1 MNRQP
6 MHLAALAAAA
16 VPGLSPTGVVASP
29 DDPADFSSA
38 VVLAEKGERWRVRSP
53 HTPEAAVRLETELQ
67 VLAGFTPAVRANLP
81 FRAPSVAGAVRLDG
95 LRTFVYQDMPG
106 ALHPLEDLVDAG
118 EGAVADVSRVM
129 AAIHTLPDQVV
140 TLADLPVYTAEQV
153 RTRRLNEL
161 DQAATTGRIPAT
173 LLRRWETALEERE
186 LWRFEPV
193 PVHGDLHEENLL
205 LERGRVVG
213 VTGWTDL
220 HVGDPAVDFAWL
232 AAVEDPDFADRVLEA
247 YRARRVASGAA
258 DDGDEHLMRRAAL
271 AAEFA
276 LAQWLVR
283 GVDRH
288 DDAMVAEAEEMLGEL
303 EDGIRAA
310 EEAERAAAE
319 AHRAAEEAHRAAEE
333 ARRAAEAERAAAQ
346 AAAQPVAQPIS
357 CGGHPAGTVSAV
369 DEAETGVL
377 PVVPPARD
385 QDVPPRTGGSHPA

>member
-29 DDPADFSSA
+29 DDHADFSSA
-38 VVLAEKGERWRVRSP
+38 VVLAARGERWRVRSP
-53 HTPEAAVRLETELQ
+53 HTAEAAMRLETELQ

-81 FRAPSVAGAVRLDG
+81 FRTPSVAGAVRLDG

-106 ALHPLEDLVDAG
+106 TVHPLEDLVEAG
-118 EGAVADVSRVM
+118 ETAVADVARAM
-129 AAIHTLPDQVV
+129 ASIHTLPDQVV
-140 TLADLPVYTAEQV
+140 TLADLPVYTPEQV

-161 DQAATTGRIPAT
+161 DQAATTGRIPAA
-173 LLRRWETALEERE
+173 LLRRWETALEEPE

-205 LERGRVVG
+205 IERGRVVG

-232 AAVEDPDFADRVLEA
+232 AAVEDPDFADRVLVA
-247 YRARRVASGAA
+247 YRARRAAAGAT

-283 GVDRH
+283 GVDRR
-288 DDAMVAEAEEMLGEL
+288 DEAMVAEAEEMLHEL
-303 EDGIRAA
+303 EAGIHAA
-310 EEAERAAAE
+310 EEAELA
-319 AHRAAEEAHRAAEE
+319 
-333 ARRAAEAERAAAQ
+333 AAEAERAAAELRRAEARQ
-346 AAAQPVAQPIS
+346 AEAERAALESRRAE
-357 CGGHPAGTVSAV
+357 AV
-369 DEAETGVL
+369 DDVETGVL
-377 PVVPPARD
+377 PVAPPAAPRD
-385 QDVPPRTGGSHPA
+385 EPPRSGGSHPA

>member
-16 VPGLSPTGVVASP
+16 VPGLSPTGVLASP

-38 VVLAEKGERWRVRSP
+38 IVLAERGERWRVRSP
-53 HTPEAAVRLETELQ
+53 HTPEAAMRLETELQ

-81 FRAPSVAGAVRLDG
+81 FRTPSVAGAVRLDG

-106 ALHPLEDLVDAG
+106 AVHPLEDLVDAG
-118 EGAVADVSRVM
+118 EAAVADVARVM

-140 TLADLPVYTAEQV
+140 ALADLPVYTPEQV

-173 LLRRWETALEERE
+173 LLRRWETALEEKE
-186 LWRFEPV
+186 LWSFEPV

-247 YRARRVASGAA
+247 YRARRGAAGAA

-271 AAEFA
+271 VAEFA

-288 DDAMVAEAEEMLGEL
+288 DTAMVAEAEEMLGEL

-310 EEAERAAAE
+310 EEAERAAE
-319 AHRAAEEAHRAAEE
+319 Q
-333 ARRAAEAERAAAQ
+333 ARRAEAERAAKQ
-346 AAAQPVAQPIS
+346 ARRAEAERAEL
-357 CGGHPAGTVSAV
+357 GAPASGVD

-377 PVVPPARD
+377 PAVPPSGT
-385 QDVPPRTGGSHPA
+385 PRTGGSHRA